1 MQQNCGSQEVRR
13 APPRR
18 GADVAGLFDKA
29 RQLANS
35 EQGEKV
41 TDKLLDTV
49 SDIASKRTG
58 GKHDAQIESAR
69 KAADKALGRQDR
81 GSDKQ

>member
-1 MQQNCGSQEVRR
+1 V
-13 APPRR
+13 P
-18 GADVAGLFDKA
+18 GLFDQVKK
-29 RQLANS
+29 LANS

-58 GKHDAQIESAR
+58 GKHDAQIDQAR
-69 KAADKALGRQDR
+69 KAADKALGREEGR
-81 GSDKQ
+81 PPKQ